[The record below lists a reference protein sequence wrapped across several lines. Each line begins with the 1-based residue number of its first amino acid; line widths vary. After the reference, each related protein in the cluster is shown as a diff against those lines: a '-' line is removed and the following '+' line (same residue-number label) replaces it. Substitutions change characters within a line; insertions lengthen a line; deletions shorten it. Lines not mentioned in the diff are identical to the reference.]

1 MIERNPI
8 TGDPIIVAPD
18 RASRPDAFR
27 DQTARCPFCPGH
39 EADTPPE
46 IWRDGD
52 PWQIRVFPNK
62 FPATEDHEVIVEG
75 ADHDGTFDRLAPDI
89 AAQAVDQYIARYH
102 AMSRASQY
110 VCVFKNHG
118 PLAGATIPHPHSQ
131 ILGVPF
137 VPVRIAREG
146 EQFASRCPLCDLRG
160 ERIDESQ
167 NYRWIAPHGSTM
179 AYEQWI
185 IPAKHANEMREGL
198 ELASL
203 LQRAARAMLTVSD
216 SFNWIF
222 INFPQQPAAHWYVQL
237 FPRLTMHAGFELG
250 TGSAINTVD
259 AKTSAERY
267 RRQ

>member
-1 MIERNPI
+1 VIERNPI
-8 TGDPIIVAPD
+8 TGDAIIVAPD

-27 DQTARCPFCPGH
+27 EQTERCPFCPGN

-46 IWRDGD
+46 IWRDGN

-62 FPATEDHEVIVEG
+62 FPATDQHEVIVEG
-75 ADHDGTFDRLAPDI
+75 ADHTGTFDRLAPDV
-89 AAQAVDQYIARYH
+89 AAAVIDRYIDRYH
-102 AMSRASQY
+102 ALSRSSQY

-131 ILGVPF
+131 VLGTPF
-137 VPVRIAREG
+137 VPARIARESAAFVG
-146 EQFASRCPLCDLRG
+146 RCPLCDLPD
-160 ERIDESQ
+160 ETIDQTE
-167 NYRWIAPHGSTM
+167 NYRWVAPRGAMM

-185 IPAKHANEMREGL
+185 FPTRHANEMREGC
-198 ELASL
+198 ELATL
-203 LQRAARAMLTVSD
+203 LQRAARVMLTISE

-222 INFPQQPAAHWYVQL
+222 INFPQQPAGHWYVQL
-237 FPRLTMHAGFELG
+237 FPRLTVHAGFELG

-259 AKTSAERY
+259 SKTSAERY